1 MRKSAALAAILA
13 CSLLP
18 AAAARAQ
25 APTTTPPIHPIGPA
39 QFFQGLVNGKAG
51 ESVIRLAC
59 PAVSPVVPR
68 KGHPVA
74 GQYVSVHQL
83 FPPGVTNTLGF
94 TGGASTVAAT
104 LFVVSPSAASAA
116 SAGIPLAVFGLY
128 DQPMEIPT
136 TLTLPCGGAGTVVFA
151 PVQGGPNAR
160 SSTNR
165 VKFEFIAATS

>member
-25 APTTTPPIHPIGPA
+25 EPTPAPPIHPIRPA
-39 QFFQGLVNGKAG
+39 QFFDGLVNGKAG

-68 KGHPVA
+68 RGHPVA

-83 FPPGVTNTLGF
+83 FPPAATNTLGF
-94 TGGASTVAAT
+94 TGNASTIAAT
-104 LFVVSPSAASAA
+104 LYVVSPSAASAVA
-116 SAGIPLAVFGLY
+116 AGIPLAVFSIY
-128 DQPMEIPT
+128 DQSVEIPT
-136 TLTLPCGGAGTVVFA
+136 TLTLPCGGAGSVVFA

-165 VKFEFIAATS
+165 VKFDFIAAAS